1 MKTLD
6 EELSAKHI
14 RDFRVAYLENLLT
27 PEEMSA
33 VEKHVQICDECR
45 TELESMKQWENMLR
59 TNKDSMCPEP
69 WDLFEYVRSGQDP
82 GGTLGAHVDQCAL
95 CRSDAMAFAAEPQQ
109 KGVPSD
115 LWEKIAGLSA
125 DRVEQA
131 RPAGRET
138 YLGRLAASWSSFLR
152 VAVPA
157 VAAAAILFMVVFHH
171 SADRS
176 MLPVVGLSPVQWDMK
191 AVGSGDMAPVP
202 KAIVPKKER
211 LAIVLLFQG
220 FDKTPPPAR
229 IDSLYLALKP
239 TEGLLGRYTAVS
251 PLEVKKSME
260 ENRVKGPDREDLCRM
275 LHDKLRV
282 DRVVLL
288 TIDKHGTSF
297 TIEAAL
303 TDPADLKTIRRRDV
317 KSVSEAQLAAELKD
331 AALSVLEIR

>member
-1 MKTLD
+1 MKTLH
-6 EELSAKHI
+6 EELSAKHV
-14 RDFRVAYLENLLT
+14 RDLRVAYLENLLT

-45 TELESMKQWENMLR
+45 TELESLKQWENMLR

-69 WDLFEYVRSGQDP
+69 WDLFEYVRSGHDP

-95 CRSDAMAFAAEPQQ
+95 CRSDAAEFAAEPQH
-109 KGVPSD
+109 KGVPTD

-125 DRVEQA
+125 DRVKQA

-157 VAAAAILFMVVFHH
+157 AAAAAAAIVFMVVFHH

-176 MLPVVGLSPVQWDMK
+176 TLPVVGLSQVQW
-191 AVGSGDMAPVP
+191 DMAPVP

-239 TEGLLGRYTAVS
+239 TEGLLGRYTVVS

-288 TIDKHGTSF
+288 TIDEHGTSF

-303 TDPADLKTIRRRDV
+303 TDPADLKTIRSRDV
-317 KSVSEAQLAAELKD
+317 KSVSEAQLAPELKD
-331 AALSVLEIR
+331 AALSVLGIR